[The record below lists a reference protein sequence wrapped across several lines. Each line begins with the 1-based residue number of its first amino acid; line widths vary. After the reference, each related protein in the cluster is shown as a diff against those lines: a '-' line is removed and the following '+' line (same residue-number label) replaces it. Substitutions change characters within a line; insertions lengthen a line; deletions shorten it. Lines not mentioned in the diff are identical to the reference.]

1 MTYQRYLKR
10 LFDIISSA
18 IALLVFSPLMLFVT
32 FLYFVIEGRPV
43 FYKSVRY
50 ITLDRA
56 ITIYKF
62 RTMFRDALSSKYD
75 LEKRFMKNGFLD
87 IPLDCEVYTPFGRI
101 LERFQI
107 VEFLQF
113 YNVLFH
119 RMSIVGNRPLPKANL
134 DLLSKFKNWEERFGA
149 PAGISGISQIVG
161 KFNLEP
167 EQRLKLEVLYSKVY
181 QEGKVFICDLWII
194 YYTLKFV
201 LLNKNLTIDEAVIFL
216 NKYLK

>member
-10 LFDIISSA
+10 LFDIFTSA

-32 FLYFVIEGRPV
+32 FLYFIIEGRPV

-134 DLLSKFKNWEERFGA
+134 DLLSKFKNWEQRFGA

-181 QEGKVFICDLWII
+181 EEGKVFICDLWII